1 MPLRI
6 GNSLIPPNRKGFI
19 DIYMEVIN
27 MALEKKNV
35 SSRERGIGNVIAHL
49 RYINQMTVKEL
60 AEVMQVAPTYVCD
73 VEANRKR
80 PSLDMLDRFSKALG
94 VSKSTIIYFDEQ
106 GQKKNYDHQEM
117 LWNILKKL
125 NESQQI

>member
-1 MPLRI
+1 
-6 GNSLIPPNRKGFI
+6 
-19 DIYMEVIN
+19 
-27 MALEKKNV
+27 MAPEKKKV

-60 AEVMQVAPTYVCD
+60 AEAMQVAPTYVCD

-106 GQKKNYDHQEM
+106 GQKKNYDHQDM
-117 LWNILKKL
+117 LWNILQKL
-125 NESQQI
+125 NDSQ